1 MHNKRKALIGKLFK
15 TVLSC
20 FIVLCTCFT
29 LLPSSAV
36 QSKTLYQEEPVQTTN
51 EDQTQNEQPVVEEE
65 PSTNTEDSSTQNE
78 PSTNNEEQTTQPSEQ
93 TEDETEDESQS
104 DETVSSD
111 GFDLSDPKNK
121 DKLQSVT
128 LQYNTDP
135 NATTK
140 TWVDIT
146 GDESQKIP
154 GDAEIKLAVSFKNIT
169 TEMLKNTF
177 NCTLTYDLPDFL
189 RHVAGEAKGVLY
201 DGGTAVGTV
210 SVDEKTKKIRVTFN
224 ESYLQQLLDTQHT
237 TITGNFYVSGQ
248 VNLSEL
254 PDNGKTNLT
263 LADKKYTLNFG
274 EDPISKYGKVDIKK
288 DHGTKVVS
296 TKDGDFLQYT
306 VTVTAGEDGCPDVSV
321 VDAFTSD
328 SDQVTYMNV
337 TNAAQKLNSR
347 ANGQNPYETGGTDTG
362 SIYLGNKTSDT
373 EVPKEGSTINNSLV
387 WKIGDMAARETR
399 TLTYFVKLK
408 NGISSETKSMNN
420 NAVVF
425 SKENK
430 RSYATSTFTP
440 SVNYSMNKSNGT
452 STEIKKNSD
461 GSYTIKYQLNFSLN
475 KDKSN
480 YSLKDLR
487 V

>member
-51 EDQTQNEQPVVEEE
+51 EDQTQNEQSVVEEE

-93 TEDETEDESQS
+93 SEDETEDESQS

-111 GFDLSDPKNK
+111 GFDLSDSKNK

-146 GDESQKIP
+146 GDQSQKIP

-169 TEMLKNTF
+169 TEMLKNNF

-189 RHVAGEAKGVLY
+189 RHVAGEAKGVVY
-201 DGGTAVGTV
+201 DGGTAVGTI
-210 SVDEKTKKIRVTFN
+210 SVDEKTNKIRVTFN

-237 TITGNFYVSGQ
+237 TITGNFSVSGQ
-248 VNLSEL
+248 VNLTKL
-254 PDNGKTNLT
+254 PGNGKTNLT
-263 LADKKYTLNFG
+263 LADKNYTLNFG

-337 TNAAQKLNSR
+337 TNTAQKLNSR
-347 ANGQNPYETGGTDTG
+347 ANGQNPYQTGGTDTG
-362 SIYLGNKTSDT
+362 FIYLGNKTSDT

-399 TLTYFVKLK
+399 TLTYFV
-408 NGISSETKSMNN
+408 
-420 NAVVF
+420 
-425 SKENK
+425 
-430 RSYATSTFTP
+430 
-440 SVNYSMNKSNGT
+440 
-452 STEIKKNSD
+452 
-461 GSYTIKYQLNFSLN
+461 
-475 KDKSN
+475 
-480 YSLKDLR
+480 
-487 V
+487 

>member
-1 MHNKRKALIGKLFK
+1 M
-15 TVLSC
+15 
-20 FIVLCTCFT
+20 
-29 LLPSSAV
+29 P
-36 QSKTLYQEEPVQTTN
+36 
-51 EDQTQNEQPVVEEE
+51 
-65 PSTNTEDSSTQNE
+65 
-78 PSTNNEEQTTQPSEQ
+78 
-93 TEDETEDESQS
+93 
-104 DETVSSD
+104 
-111 GFDLSDPKNK
+111 
-121 DKLQSVT
+121 DK
-128 LQYNTDP
+128 
-135 NATTK
+135 
-140 TWVDIT
+140 
-146 GDESQKIP
+146 
-154 GDAEIKLAVSFKNIT
+154 
-169 TEMLKNTF
+169 
-177 NCTLTYDLPDFL
+177 
-189 RHVAGEAKGVLY
+189 GE
-201 DGGTAVGTV
+201 
-210 SVDEKTKKIRVTFN
+210 
-224 ESYLQQLLDTQHT
+224 
-237 TITGNFYVSGQ
+237 
-248 VNLSEL
+248 
-254 PDNGKTNLT
+254 TNLT
-263 LADKKYTLNFG
+263 LADKNYTLNFG

-337 TNAAQKLNSR
+337 TNTAQKLNSR

-425 SKENK
+425 FKENK
-430 RSYATSTFTP
+430 KSYATSTFTP

-475 KDKSN
+475 KDNSN
-480 YSLKDLR
+480 YSLKDFKFYDFLNYNDQYHFR
-487 V
+487 VDSRALPYVNYDKSSFNLSIKRDGDKDFTEVDSSEYQIDWKGSDLTGFELSGKNDGFMVNPGDSYKVTYSLTVQPEVQLNGLSCVGTIEIPALDLKLPVTSEWSYDLMKQAPCRYYGSIYQKNMVIAAHNSWFHFGRLSHLKEGKKVIFTDAKEHRFIYRVKVVEALSPDCVEEVTNGKYPLTLFTCTLDAKNRVVVRCA